1 MYMYRVY
8 QEQLDALKNKQTKNE
23 SQITLFIEDSF
34 FDKAKAYLKYQI
46 EMQLGIQSE
55 EPMLSKWEKSTVI
68 IKQWAY
74 SDNSIITQ
82 NKRKVIPKRDIHNVL
97 SLAHNRT
104 AHRGRQITSKWISNN
119 YSEVN
124 VKVVAIFVGLCPI
137 HAEQQSVT
145 SRVKLVDRVDKT
157 SPLHSNL
164 LLGKV
169 EEIVNTYARVVTK
182 FGRINTLISPT
193 RLYPCTATSQ
203 NIKLDYT
210 TELTFS
216 AACKKAM

>member
-1 MYMYRVY
+1 MYHVN

-34 FDKAKAYLKYQI
+34 FDKAKAYLKYQT
-46 EMQLGIQSE
+46 EMQLGIKSE

-68 IKQWAY
+68 RKQWAY

-82 NKRKVIPKRDIHNVL
+82 NKRKAVPKRDIHNVL
-97 SLAHNRT
+97 SLAHNGT

-193 RLYPCTATSQ
+193 RLYPCTATTQ
-203 NIKLDYT
+203 NIELDYT